1 MALLSRKILENR
13 RRQHVLVTA
22 HKRRIRDEV
31 RPQLMQVKRAWS
43 EGSKEN
49 NRKIKEKWQ
58 AQKARVSGIQRDQKS
73 IHKSKIQANKR
84 LSRSE
89 LANLRYTGVC

>member
-31 RPQLMQVKRAWS
+31 RPQLMQIKRAWI
-43 EGSKEN
+43 ERTREN
-49 NRKIKEKWQ
+49 NRKIKERWHI
-58 AQKARVSGIQRDQKS
+58 QKAKVSGIQRDQKR
-73 IHKSKIQANKR
+73 IHRSKVLAHKRRICAEMANR
-84 LSRSE
+84 
-89 LANLRYTGVC
+89 G

>member
-43 EGSKEN
+43 DRSKEN
-49 NRKIKEKWQ
+49 NRKKRETWQ
-58 AQKARVSGIQRDQKS
+58 TQKAKVGGLQRAQKINHRCKILA
-73 IHKSKIQANKR
+73 HKRRIKAEMANR
-84 LSRSE
+84 R
-89 LANLRYTGVC
+89 

>member
-43 EGSKEN
+43 ESSREN
-49 NRKIKEKWQ
+49 NRKIKERWHI
-58 AQKARVSGIQRDQKS
+58 QKAKVGGMQRDQK
-73 IHKSKIQANKR
+73 ILHKSKILAHKR
-84 LSRSE
+84 RIRAE
-89 LANLRYTGVC
+89 LANRR

>member
-31 RPQLMQVKRAWS
+31 RPQLMQVKRDWNES
-43 EGSKEN
+43 SKRN
-49 NRKIKEKWQ
+49 NRAIRDRWH
-58 AQKARVSGIQRDQKS
+58 AQKSRVSRIQRNQKC
-73 IHKSKIQANKR
+73 IHRSKILAHKR
-84 LSRSE
+84 RIRAE
-89 LANLRYTGVC
+89 LANRR

>member
-49 NRKIKEKWQ
+49 NRKIREKWQ

-73 IHKSKIQANKR
+73 IHKSKILAHKR
-84 LSRSE
+84 RIRAE
-89 LANLRYTGVC
+89 LANRR

>member
-43 EGSKEN
+43 DRSKEN
-49 NRKIKEKWQ
+49 NRKIRETWQ
-58 AQKARVSGIQRDQKS
+58 RQKAKVSGLQRAQKINHR
-73 IHKSKIQANKR
+73 SKILAHKRRIRAEMANR
-84 LSRSE
+84 R
-89 LANLRYTGVC
+89 